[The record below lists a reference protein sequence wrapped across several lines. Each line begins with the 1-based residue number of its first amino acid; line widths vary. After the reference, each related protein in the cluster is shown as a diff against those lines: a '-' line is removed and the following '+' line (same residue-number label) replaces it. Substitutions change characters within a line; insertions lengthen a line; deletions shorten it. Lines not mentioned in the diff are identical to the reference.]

1 MKTRIFLATL
11 IILSSIYVLDMI
23 KSWVM
28 YSGWNSEL
36 VLATLFISIMI
47 IYALWILKGEIWTLA
62 QH

>member
-62 QH
+62 KH